1 MGASRLWLTLA
12 LGAATGTGS
21 ASAAQ
26 ATELTLSPSPA
37 VRCLTPAMPERGA
50 PEYPAREWKQGSPG
64 RVLVELI
71 FTTPDRRPEVK
82 VIAQDGSDDFVDAVR
97 QHVNGLRVPC
107 LEHADIP
114 VRLRQEYLFR
124 PTERGVLSAAP
135 ADTADAARQRLV
147 ACVVKPEPEPDYPL
161 QALRQGVQGRLLV
174 RMKFTGPDQAPEVT
188 VVTRPASKVFSSGA
202 IEWAAKFRMPCHSG
216 GPVTGEWLLL
226 YRLKGATSY
235 GFRELSLK
243 QFVGNIRDI
252 ETQRVF
258 FDFTT
263 MNCPFNVRLTYMQPY
278 LPNGVREIEAREPA
292 RQPFLDWLSKANLKL
307 TERNLDAVF
316 GDSVVLAVP
325 CGNIALDGPSAPL
338 PTLPK
343 EKS

>member
-1 MGASRLWLTLA
+1 MGASRGWLTLA
-12 LGAATGTGS
+12 LGAS
-21 ASAAQ
+21 AGLAAAAQ

-50 PEYPAREWKQGSPG
+50 PEYPAREWKQGTPG

-82 VIAQDGSDDFVDAVR
+82 VLEHGGSDDFVDAVR
-97 QHVNGLRVPC
+97 QHVNDLRVPC

-124 PTERGVLSAAP
+124 PTERGALSAAP
-135 ADTADAARQRLV
+135 VDTADAARQRMV
-147 ACVVKPEPEPDYPL
+147 ACVVKAAPEPDYPL

-174 RMKFTGPDQAPEVT
+174 RMKFTGADQPPQVT
-188 VVTRPASKVFSSGA
+188 VLARPASAVFTPAASA
-202 IEWAAKFRMPCHSG
+202 WAAKFRMPCHSG

-226 YRLKGATSY
+226 YRLKDATSY

-243 QFVGNIRDI
+243 QFVGAIRDI

-258 FDFTT
+258 FDFNT

-278 LPNGVREIEAREPA
+278 LRNGVREIEAREPA
-292 RQPFLDWLSKANLKL
+292 RQPFLDWLSKASLKL

-316 GDSVVLAVP
+316 GDSVVLTVP
-325 CGNIALDGPSAPL
+325 CGKIDLDGPSAPL